1 MKALWDRLRPEDD
14 REATLVLGLIMLA
27 IGFLLWW
34 PPLSLIIP
42 GAILTVVGVLARPER
57 EVPEE

>member
-1 MKALWDRLRPEDD
+1 MSRLWDHLRPEGD
-14 REATLVLGLIMLA
+14 REATLMLGLIMLA

-42 GAILTVVGVLARPER
+42 GAILTAFAVLARPEH
-57 EVPEE
+57 EVSE

>member
-1 MKALWDRLRPEDD
+1 
-14 REATLVLGLIMLA
+14 MLS

-42 GAILTVVGVLARPER
+42 GAILTGLGVLARPER
-57 EVPEE
+57 EVPE

>member
-1 MKALWDRLRPEDD
+1 MKGLWDRLRPESD
-14 REATLVLGLIMLA
+14 REATLLLGLIMLA

-42 GAILTVVGVLARPER
+42 GAILTAVGVLARSER
-57 EVPEE
+57 EVPE